1 MRYCVVCL
9 KFTIYDIPEDMSS
22 VTTIR
27 NVLFNDTESQSQLHS
42 ISDEEGVGETTVG
55 KSKYEKNQS

>member
-1 MRYCVVCL
+1 
-9 KFTIYDIPEDMSS
+9 
-22 VTTIR
+22 
-27 NVLFNDTESQSQLHS
+27 VLFNDTESQSQLHS